1 MLANMNGLAAPSPT
15 AVGPP
20 PTSRTISAIACGAPP
35 TTEVHECSASPTN
48 TSGSDV
54 SGLSSSELAAII
66 LAGQQNV
73 TIKQDFPETLVK
85 RCNGKAAPSLLSTV
99 GLHPSKLSPFL
110 HQHRLF
116 FHYTHV
122 FDHIPTLSEF
132 KSLWNAYVEL
142 PPMAN
147 PLFGVSDAAALL
159 QFLQAQQAVAQF
171 HAQAQ
176 AAAQQRAALHQQQQQ
191 QTAPSERKR
200 SYPCTF
206 QFCVI
211 CQKDVHSSK
220 LPCHIRQCHVAKPM
234 FQCPACDF
242 TSTYSKNNVK
252 SHMVSLHGLA
262 GDPISYMDK
271 YAAQVDEFMKMCFP
285 NVRGRGRPMQGR
297 ASPRSPT
304 SPQQSTASRR
314 NSQQNPNVRRPLM
327 VHPQHD
333 MLTLTTATS
342 FTGRCSKYKPVVD
355 IPTNADNKAIKLE
368 NADSLDN
375 GVSSSGS
382 AEDIRS
388 KIVGGRSLSNFVL
401 SMRSQTS
408 RPGESVQPRYLK
420 TIPSA
425 TVLDDEQVK
434 DTIFEAV
441 PTALTAEVVEYVR
454 DQIEDDT
461 ALLSEEQHQRVTD
474 ILRKVNLKKFEIEF
488 SIHRLD
494 MTVLPVGRA
503 SLVLEAVPS
512 AADVERI
519 RRFTAAH
526 PNSQWTEA
534 EQFVIDLASIE
545 RAEEKLTV
553 MVHTATFDDGINAI
567 NEQLNAYSTA
577 AKLVQES
584 EQLRLILQAILTLLN
599 HLNGTSL
606 DEKVVVGFCT
616 SQLSEV
622 CAAQLADGSSVL
634 QTLTAFI
641 RDRAPYASDAA
652 ELVEPLSTAAKVSF
666 LSIYESLLRLDEN
679 NQRVQVELEQL
690 DFEHPVLALR
700 LCEMRQRLEEMAEK
714 LVV

>member
-20 PTSRTISAIACGAPP
+20 PSSRTVPSVAFGAPP
-35 TTEVHECSASPTN
+35 PADVHECSTSPTN
-48 TSGSDV
+48 TSASDV
-54 SGLSSSELAAII
+54 SGLSSSDLAAII
-66 LAGQQNV
+66 LAGQQNITV
-73 TIKQDFPETLVK
+73 KQDFPETLVK
-85 RCNGKAAPSLLSTV
+85 R
-99 GLHPSKLSPFL
+99 
-110 HQHRLF
+110 
-116 FHYTHV
+116 
-122 FDHIPTLSEF
+122 
-132 KSLWNAYVEL
+132 EL

-159 QFLQAQQAVAQF
+159 QFLQAQQAVAQEVSSLQF

-176 AAAQQRAALHQQQQQ
+176 AAAQQRAALHQQQQH
-191 QTAPSERKR
+191 QTTPPERKR
-200 SYPCTF
+200 F
-206 QFCVI
+206 AVE
-211 CQKDVHSSK
+211 DVQCKVAPLLVRLQALNSRQSAEGIANSMNPLSI
-220 LPCHIRQCHVAKPM
+220 LPQMVNNNNKM
-234 FQCPACDF
+234 
-242 TSTYSKNNVK
+242 TSNTLDGK
-252 SHMVSLHGLA
+252 
-262 GDPISYMDK
+262 I
-271 YAAQVDEFMKMCFP
+271 
-285 NVRGRGRPMQGR
+285 GRTD
-297 ASPRSPT
+297 S
-304 SPQQSTASRR
+304 
-314 NSQQNPNVRRPLM
+314 
-327 VHPQHD
+327 
-333 MLTLTTATS
+333 
-342 FTGRCSKYKPVVD
+342 
-355 IPTNADNKAIKLE
+355 KAIKLE

-382 AEDIRS
+382 AEDLRS

-401 SMRSQTS
+401 SMRPQTS

-488 SIHRLD
+488 SIHSWELTWRWHEAFRAWFSVGRLD
-494 MTVLPVGRA
+494 MTVLPLDRA

-534 EQFVIDLASIE
+534 EQFVIDLAAIE

-567 NEQLNAYSTA
+567 NE
-577 AKLVQES
+577 
-584 EQLRLILQAILTLLN
+584 
-599 HLNGTSL
+599 
-606 DEKVVVGFCT
+606 
-616 SQLSEV
+616 V
-622 CAAQLADGSSVL
+622 CSAQLADGSSVL

-652 ELVEPLSTAAKVSF
+652 ELVEPLSEAAKVSF

-700 LCEMRQRLEEMAEK
+700 LSEMRQRLEEMADK
-714 LVV
+714 LVRVKDQVLLMLAYMGEALPRTESDFRPELYLQKLCSFIMSLRLRQIEDVEVEN